1 MAGKS
6 STTPM
11 MQQYLRIKNN
21 YQDALLFFRLG
32 DFYEMFYEDAKVASS
47 VLEIA
52 LTSRQKVP
60 MCGIPYHAAESYL
73 TKLLKRGFKVAICE
87 QVEDPKQAKG
97 VVKRDVIK
105 VLTPGT
111 ALELELEGAK
121 ENTYIASLYVED
133 KGWGLALI
141 DLATGQMR
149 ITQSDSL
156 ENRALEDEL
165 FRIAPKEII
174 FPESREKVIAEL
186 LSRNEMMSVLK
197 SPLED
202 WIFDHSQAKN
212 VLEGHFRVKSL
223 AGFDLED
230 KKLAVSAAGAL
241 LDYLKKVRKDSLS
254 LIHKVSYVQSGLQMI
269 LDSVTIKNLELVKNL
284 RDNSLKGSLLDIIDF
299 TMTSMGG
306 RLLRNWLLHPLL
318 DCSEINRR
326 LDAVAELLDRTIER
340 NELRASLKEILDLE
354 RLTGKISLA
363 VAHARDLVSLKKSL
377 LPLPRIQTLI
387 KSFSSKLVKQIHK
400 HWDSA
405 HDLVKLI
412 DGAVREEPAFLLTE
426 GGIIKDGYS
435 SELDELRK
443 LSHSGKSFIS
453 LLEKKERERTKI
465 SSLKIRY
472 NKVFGYYIE
481 VTKPNLSQVPA
492 DYIRKQTLANSER
505 FITPEL
511 QEYETKVLNA
521 EERIAELE
529 YNLFL
534 EVRGKISEETK
545 RLQKIA
551 VDIATLDVISSL
563 AELASSRN
571 YRRPVI
577 NRKDRIEIVEG
588 RHPVIEMTNDE
599 PFIPNDTYLDRG
611 DDQILI
617 VTGPNM
623 GGKSTY
629 LRQVALICILAQTGS
644 FVPVKE
650 AEIGVVDRIFTRIG
664 AMDFLSAGQST
675 FMVEMLETARILN
688 NATDKSLIL
697 LDEIGRGTSTFDGL
711 SIAWAVAEYIHEKEE
726 VRAKTLFA
734 THYHELTELSL
745 TLPRI
750 KNYHVTVKE
759 REDDIV
765 FLRKIIPGPSD
776 QSYGIHVAKLAGV
789 PRAVIDRAKEI
800 LFNLEKQEL
809 DDAGRPRLAYRSSK
823 KRDKAQLFLFQQDRE
838 QALLEDI
845 KGDIDKCNVSE
856 MTPLDALN
864 FLSQLKRKIKSG
876 EEEDKSRKK

>member
-1 MAGKS
+1 
-6 STTPM
+6 M

-21 YQDALLFFRLG
+21 YQDTLLFFRLG

-87 QVEDPKQAKG
+87 QVEDPKQARG
-97 VVKRDVIK
+97 VVKRDVVK

-121 ENTYIASLYVED
+121 ENTYIASLYIED

-149 ITQSDSL
+149 TTESDSL

-165 FRIAPKEII
+165 FRLAPKEII
-174 FPESREKVIAEL
+174 FPESREKAVAEL
-186 LSRNEMMSVLK
+186 LSRNEMVSVLK

-202 WIFDHSQAKN
+202 WVFDYSQAKN
-212 VLEGHFRVKSL
+212 ILEGHFRVKSL

-230 KKLAVSAAGAL
+230 KRLAVSAAGAL

-254 LIHKVSYVQSGLQMI
+254 LIHKVSYVQSGFQMI
-269 LDSVTIKNLELVKNL
+269 LDATTIKNLELVKNL

-306 RLLRNWLLHPLL
+306 RLLRNWLLHPLF
-318 DCSEINRR
+318 DCSEVNRR
-326 LDAVAELLDRTIER
+326 LDAVAELLDQTIER
-340 NELRASLKEILDLE
+340 NELRERLKEILDLE

-363 VAHARDLVSLKKSL
+363 VAHARDLVSLKRSL
-377 LPLPRIQTLI
+377 LPLPRIQMLI
-387 KSFSSKLVKQIHK
+387 KSFSARLVKQIHK
-400 HWDSA
+400 HWDNGQ
-405 HDLVKLI
+405 DLVKLI
-412 DGAVREEPAFLLTE
+412 DRAVMEEPAFLLTE

-472 NKVFGYYIE
+472 NRVFGYYIE
-481 VTKPNLSQVPA
+481 VTKPNLPLVPA

-551 VDIATLDVISSL
+551 GDIATLDIISSL

-571 YRRPVI
+571 YRRPVV
-577 NRKDRIEIVEG
+577 NTKDRIEIVEG
-588 RHPVIEMTNDE
+588 RHPVIEVTNDE
-599 PFIPNDTYLDRG
+599 PFIPNDTYLDRK

-644 FVPVKE
+644 FVPAKE

-664 AMDFLSAGQST
+664 AMDFLIAGQST

-750 KNYHVTVKE
+750 KNSHVTVKE

-765 FLRKIIPGPSD
+765 FLRKIVPGPSD

-789 PRAVIDRAKEI
+789 PRDVIDRAKEI

-876 EEEDKSRKK
+876 KKENKSGKK